1 MPAVAA
7 GSLVLVTG
15 ASGFIAAHTVQALLD
30 AGFPVRGSVRSVDK
44 GEYLKE
50 RFRGKSASFDY
61 VIVDDIEK
69 PNAFDEAVK
78 GVGGVVHMASPF
90 HLKAEDPEMLIGPAV
105 GGTVGILHSLKKH
118 NPGVSRVVVTSSTAS
133 INDETRPAP
142 FHFTEEHWNEYS
154 AKVCAEKGRDAPNGH
169 KYRASKTLA
178 ERAFWRFMETEDVAF
193 DGVTINPPMVYGPI
207 IHPVSNP
214 ESLNTSVATFY
225 DWFSGR
231 KSQADIPFIATAN
244 FVDVRDTALAHVR
257 ALVVPEA
264 SGQRFISSAGPA
276 SPNDFCIAI
285 HHHFPQL
292 ANVADGYP
300 TNVEE
305 INAASYLFDGA
316 KAARVL
322 GITYRDIDTC
332 VKDMGDCLLDKFSL

>member
-30 AGFPVRGSVRSVDK
+30 AGFPVRGSVRSADK

-50 RFRGKSASFDY
+50 LFRGKSATFDY
-61 VIVDDIEK
+61 VIVNDIEK
-69 PNAFDEAVK
+69 ANAFDEAVK

-207 IHPVSNP
+207 IHPVTSP
-214 ESLNTSVATFY
+214 ESLNTSVA
-225 DWFSGR
+225 
-231 KSQADIPFIATAN
+231 
-244 FVDVRDTALAHVR
+244 ALAHVR

-285 HHHFPQL
+285 HRHFPQL
-292 ANVADGYP
+292 ANVANGYP
-300 TNVEE
+300 TKVEE

-332 VKDMGDCLLDKFSL
+332 VKDMGDCLIDRFS